1 MQRYSFSLPDLSL
14 YTLFQEREVHQ
25 KQVEEFEQ
33 WKAKEQE
40 KLEVARLCTTTKQ
53 FFLCLC
59 SLLSCAG
66 ILLIFANCF
75 KKQNNNQ
82 FLIVLVKCQLLTKQL
97 NLLSVKCIE
106 SKIFQKKEYVPII
119 MYMEIILTLISNII
133 TMYKHTLCAV
143 GVACL
148 QGAHTVRAES
158 STTRESRARK
168 GNTSYCVCVYCIVT
182 A

>member
-1 MQRYSFSLPDLSL
+1 
-14 YTLFQEREVHQ
+14 
-25 KQVEEFEQ
+25 
-33 WKAKEQE
+33 
-40 KLEVARLCTTTKQ
+40 
-53 FFLCLC
+53 
-59 SLLSCAG
+59 
-66 ILLIFANCF
+66 
-75 KKQNNNQ
+75 
-82 FLIVLVKCQLLTKQL
+82 
-97 NLLSVKCIE
+97 
-106 SKIFQKKEYVPII
+106 